1 MTRYELVDGVLV
13 VLGQNSQDRKFLPQD
28 VEYIADKVI
37 SSLLYQ
43 YKQKYGIGDLTEFS
57 FDTIAPILTDTVRGL
72 KYIDYQSLP
81 QTANPYFILS
91 VSKTQGER
99 KPFIWTKAGSQS
111 IYDGLEASNLKDG
124 VIWQENSKIYFDNLS
139 WGVEEVLVKVI
150 PSIYALSETDRV
162 PIPFEMQQT
171 LIQTIMNTLLQGERA
186 EDKTNDTRQSIA

>member
-28 VEYIADKVI
+28 VEFIADKVI

-43 YKQKYGIGDLTEFS
+43 YKQQYGISDLTEFS

-99 KPFIWTKAGSQS
+99 KPFIWTKAGSPS

-124 VIWQENSKIYFDNLS
+124 VIWQENSKIYFGNLS

-162 PIPFEMQQT
+162 PIPFGMQQT